1 MHESIVPTVVIPRC
15 QADRGDEGDRVMSQS
30 HFTLSFPLQ
39 TPADAKA
46 LAEQLPPL
54 MPQLIRAADIIGRI
68 HYSRFTILSDRT
80 LLFLGDFDGEF
91 GQLMADLARAA
102 GPVFDAILRHV
113 EKPPPTPVADNAG
126 AFVEWSASHLVHAVN
141 LYTAYPDVTAKE
153 IKALAA
159 AADVTGGGELHPFLV
174 ILPIKSKLAFIEIQL
189 ILRARGHGTTKD
201 LDKVGTPHFAQFVP
215 LEDNQIGFFTVY
227 DGSFDKYIADF
238 TNNIGPVFDLIFK
251 FTKNPP
257 PSPCRKHLQ
266 EFIDFAAGAN
276 RTPIGFYQAYPGLS
290 VQDIHALIA
299 DRKSELVQAG

>member
-1 MHESIVPTVVIPRC
+1 
-15 QADRGDEGDRVMSQS
+15 MSQN
-30 HFTLSFPLQ
+30 HFTLHFPLKS
-39 TPADAKA
+39 PADAKA

-54 MPQLIRAADIIGRI
+54 MPAMFKAQNAIGTV
-68 HYSRFTILSDRT
+68 HYSRFTVLSDKS

-91 GQLMADLARAA
+91 SELMAGLAKQA
-102 GPVFDAILRHV
+102 GAIFDSIFQHV
-113 EKPPPTPVADNAG
+113 VNPPPTPIADHPD
-126 AFVEWSASHLVHAVN
+126 AFVEWTAEHLLTAVN
-141 LYTAYPDVTAKE
+141 LYTAYPGVTAKE

-159 AADVTGGGELHPFLV
+159 AADVSGRGELHPFLV
-174 ILPIKSKLAFIEIQL
+174 ILPLKSKLAAIEVQL

-227 DGSFDKYIADF
+227 DGNFDTYIADF
-238 TNNIGPVFDLIFK
+238 TKNIGPIFDLLFK
-251 FTKNPP
+251 FTKGAP

-290 VQDIHALIA
+290 VQDIRALIA
-299 DRKSELVQAG
+299 DSKADSAGSR

>member
-1 MHESIVPTVVIPRC
+1 
-15 QADRGDEGDRVMSQS
+15 MSQS
-30 HFTLSFPLQ
+30 HFTLSFPLKS
-39 TPADAKA
+39 PADAKV

-54 MPQLIRAADIIGRI
+54 MPQLFQATDAIGTI
-68 HYSRFTILSDRT
+68 HYSRFTILSEMT

-91 GQLMADLARAA
+91 GQLMAELAKHA
-102 GPVFDAILRHV
+102 GPVFEAIFQHV
-113 EKPPPTPVADNAG
+113 EDPPATPVANNAD
-126 AFVEWSASHLVHAVN
+126 AFVEWTASHLVHPVN

-159 AADVTGGGELHPFLV
+159 AADVSGGGVLNPFLV
-174 ILPIKSKLAFIEIQL
+174 ILPIKSKLAFIEVQL
-189 ILRARGHGTTKD
+189 ILRARGHGTTTD

-238 TNNIGPVFDLIFK
+238 TKNIGQVFDLIFK

-266 EFIDFAAGAN
+266 EFIDFAAGAS
-276 RTPIGFYQAYPGLS
+276 RAPIGFYQAYPGLS

-299 DRKSELVQAG
+299 DSKSQSASAA